1 MQSKRK
7 FSSSIFFH
15 LDFPFL
21 LDFLVFFLF
30 FFLFPQKTNNIKKN
44 LSGFG
49 VVEKSLFL
57 SFLKYKNMRRIKQ
70 IYLIVFGFGLLMIW
84 LWMRLNASLNN
95 QTERRKKKKIK
106 RNVHHTTPKSK
117 CFYVYIFAFVSLQ
130 LKSES
135 RKCVFIMLQHRKGGF
150 ILGVAS
156 HLSKNLP

>member
-1 MQSKRK
+1 MSGSKNRKRLEINYMQSKRK

-95 QTERRKKKKIK
+95 QTERRKKKKNK
-106 RNVHHTTPKSK
+106 TERSPHHTKIEMFLRLHI
-117 CFYVYIFAFVSLQ
+117 CFCFATI
-130 LKSES
+130 KKWE
-135 RKCVFIMLQHRKGGF
+135 
-150 ILGVAS
+150 
-156 HLSKNLP
+156 